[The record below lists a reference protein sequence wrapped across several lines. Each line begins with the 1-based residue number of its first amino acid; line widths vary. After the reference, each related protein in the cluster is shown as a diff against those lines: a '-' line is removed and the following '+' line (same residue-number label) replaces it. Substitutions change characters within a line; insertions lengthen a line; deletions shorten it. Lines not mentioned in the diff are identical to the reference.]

1 MKDYNSNINIRIS
14 ELLKPASGR
23 PCVNKKQSRLTFQDH
38 TEPELRPSGTFRSAI
53 IYDLG
58 VTAMILRQ
66 SETALEKYNSR
77 KSTI

>member
-14 ELLKPASGR
+14 EIKAGLRSTLR
-23 PCVNKKQSRLTFQDH
+23 QQKKQSRLTFQDH